1 MKLKPSLEKKS
12 SLAIFIFVVALLIFF
27 IALFLSPSFLENKKA
42 ENMTLDELNE
52 TLAVELDR
60 INKEKAFVITRRE
73 VDENQK
79 NITLYEIY
87 MNDDQIVEFQGKKIG
102 DWKISVIPDTK
113 YMDEIEAVWA
123 EIMEM
128 EKNPEL
134 QISGSSFT
142 VNPDIKEVE
151 LWVYNRTPENQGLE
165 GKMIDEWTIHVYG
178 PGYIPTE
185 RV

>member
-27 IALFLSPSFLENKKA
+27 IALFLSSSFLENEKV
-42 ENMTLDELNE
+42 ENMTLDELNK

-60 INKEKAFVITRRE
+60 IDREKGFVITKRE
-73 VDENQK
+73 VDEDQK

-87 MNDDQIVEFQGKKIG
+87 MNDDQIAELQGKEIG
-102 DWKISVIPDTK
+102 DWTISVIPDTE

-123 EIMEM
+123 EVMEM
-128 EKNPEL
+128 KKNSEL

-142 VNPDIKEVE
+142 VNPDLKEIE
-151 LWVYNRTPENQGLE
+151 LWVSNRTPENQALE

-185 RV
+185 KV